1 MSKREHKTSPFK
13 VFGIL
18 CLIILIL
25 TSAWVIAV
33 RLVFKNQ
40 NVTPSIDN
48 KSLYVVRTAD
58 MEPLIKQ
65 DTLLIIQNKTP
76 VLDDKGKT
84 IVVDNVATY
93 GTTAMVLK
101 DVITDN
107 NTAMYE
113 VGFVSSDKIFLVNSD
128 QIVGVAAKMDHFLG
142 LAIVQSGTVHGMLLL
157 VLTPLLLMI
166 VFLALHSWWKQK
178 NNAKKYMG
186 HREKVRELEKQ
197 VEAIE
202 AEKFEVAQQLKE
214 KEELLEA
221 EATKENT
228 AENPEPLT
236 PVEEIVE
243 IKEEIKQSASNTAIE
258 ELLKLC
264 EEENQKLKAKF
275 DMPPED
281 QEILEEEIGEE
292 PSEDSAEDAADE
304 SLGEAVK
311 KIAEQDPE

>member
-142 LAIVQSGTVHGMLLL
+142 WAIVQSGTVHGMLLL

-178 NNAKKYMG
+178 NNAKKYMS

-202 AEKFEVAQQLKE
+202 AEKHEVAQQLKE

-221 EATKENT
+221 EATKENA